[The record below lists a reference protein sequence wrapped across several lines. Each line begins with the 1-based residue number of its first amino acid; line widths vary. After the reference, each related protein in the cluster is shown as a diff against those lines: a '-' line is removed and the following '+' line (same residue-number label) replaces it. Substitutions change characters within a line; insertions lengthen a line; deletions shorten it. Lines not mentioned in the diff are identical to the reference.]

1 MAQASEDFKNFGY
14 LTPGGASQSVCH
26 AFLLSLCY
34 TKIMALDNL
43 SQILSDLRN
52 RLAGELGSQMVGL
65 YLYGSHARGEARP
78 DSDIDILIVVN
89 GIFDYANLIKLTS
102 ETVAS
107 ISLKYDV
114 VISRAFLS
122 SDEFVNSSSIF
133 SRNVRRE
140 VVAI

>member
-1 MAQASEDFKNFGY
+1 
-14 LTPGGASQSVCH
+14 
-26 AFLLSLCY
+26 
-34 TKIMALDNL
+34 MALDNL
-43 SQILSDLRN
+43 SQILIDLRN
-52 RLAGELGSQMVGL
+52 RLTGDLGSQMAGL

-78 DSDIDILIVVN
+78 ESDIDILIVVN
-89 GIFDYANLIKLTS
+89 GVFDYANLIKLTS

-133 SRNVRRE
+133 ARNVRRE
-140 VVAI
+140 MITI